1 MHWPLRT
8 HLRPQPFVPLSV
20 SFRLL
25 GLLPLLFFLAQ
36 AFYYLR
42 RGEAGHIL
50 WLCNIGNLLL
60 AIGLLFDQPVL
71 IRVAAVWLIP
81 GLGLWFW
88 FAVYQWGF
96 MFTSTLA
103 HVGGLLVGLAALA
116 RVRVERRTWLH
127 AFIWYLFMQLLCR
140 FITPAALNVNISH
153 KVYEGWEGSFNYW
166 QFWLLTTLMVACGL
180 WLIVAVCAKLWPPRA
195 SSAATPI

>member
-103 HVGGLLVGLAALA
+103 HVGGLAVGLAALA
-116 RVRVERRTWLH
+116 RVRVDRRTWLH
-127 AFIWYLFMQLLCR
+127 AFIWYLFMQQLCH

-153 KVYEGWEGSFNYW
+153 KVYEGWEGRFDYG
-166 QFWLLTTLMVACGL
+166 QFWLLTTFLVACAL
-180 WLIVAVCAKLWPPRA
+180 WLIVKLCAKLWPPRK
-195 SSAATPI
+195 SFAAAPV